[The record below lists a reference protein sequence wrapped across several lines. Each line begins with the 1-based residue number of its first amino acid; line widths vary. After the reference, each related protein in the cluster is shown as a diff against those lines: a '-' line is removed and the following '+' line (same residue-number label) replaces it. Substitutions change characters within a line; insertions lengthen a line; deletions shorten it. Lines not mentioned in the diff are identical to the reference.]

1 MTAPTGSGKTG
12 AFVVPAAAL
21 LLKKKQRRKT
31 SQGPRVAILAPTREL
46 VAQISREARRLIEGA
61 KVASPPFD
69 ALAACDVAVS
79 TPAPLLEALKQSKK
93 VASSLEMVVVDE
105 ADKLLDLAP
114 KAAETTRTA
123 PNAFLKDVDAVLET
137 RPEGCIT
144 GLFSATMSDTVK
156 ALAASVLRPGRC
168 VVTVLPAL
176 GPPLVEQKLAYVGE
190 DRNKIQAF
198 HDAVRS
204 GFVRP
209 PCLVFANAS
218 PRAQLLAGALA
229 KLGLRADCL
238 HGGRSNADRDAVLR
252 DFRSGKL
259 WFLVATDVA
268 ARGLDLKAL
277 KSVVNL
283 DAPKAPADYVHR
295 VGRVGRNGHSG
306 TALTLYT
313 SDDAADL
320 RGVANIAKQTG
331 CADVP
336 PWLLAKTTRKSWAAA
351 ALDPEMRKKQGQNH
365 HHRKRPRRAPEDDD

>member
-1 MTAPTGSGKTG
+1 MGISHP
-12 AFVVPAAAL
+12 FPA
-21 LLKKKQRRKT
+21 Q
-31 SQGPRVAILAPTREL
+31 
-46 VAQISREARRLIEGA
+46 
-61 KVASPPFD
+61 
-69 ALAACDVAVS
+69 
-79 TPAPLLEALKQSKK
+79 
-93 VASSLEMVVVDE
+93 
-105 ADKLLDLAP
+105 
-114 KAAETTRTA
+114 
-123 PNAFLKDVDAVLET
+123 
-137 RPEGCIT
+137 
-144 GLFSATMSDTVK
+144 
-156 ALAASVLRPGRC
+156 
-168 VVTVLPAL
+168 
-176 GPPLVEQKLAYVGE
+176 
-190 DRNKIQAF
+190 
-198 HDAVRS
+198 
-204 GFVRP
+204 
-209 PCLVFANAS
+209 
-218 PRAQLLAGALA
+218 A

-238 HGGRSNADRDAVLR
+238 HCGRSNADRDAVLR

-295 VGRVGRNGHSG
+295 IGRVGRNGHSG